1 MKVLPWVLVVL
12 LIGAVLY
19 LWNRLIEP
27 LPAEVIRDTVDYV
40 DTIHYYYPV
49 PKDSVVIRYEIVKL
63 PGKKDSCE
71 SKSDTC
77 IFSPDSA
84 EVEIPI
90 TQKQYKDSLY
100 RAWISGYNAKL
111 DSIEI
116 YSPTR
121 IITERVFIQSKRKR
135 WGIGLQAGY
144 GCPGGVYVGIGMSY
158 NLFQW

>member
-40 DTIHYYYPV
+40 DTIPYYHPL
-49 PKDSVVIRYEIVKL
+49 PKDIVVIRYETVKL
-63 PGKKDSCE
+63 PIKKDSCDT
-71 SKSDTC
+71 KIDTC
-77 IFSPDSA
+77 ITSLDSV

-90 TQKQYKDSLY
+90 TQKEYGDSLY
-100 RAWISGYNAKL
+100 RAWISGYNVKL

-116 YSPTR
+116 YNRTKV
-121 IITERVFIQSKRKR
+121 ITEHIFIQPKRKR

-144 GCPGGVYVGIGMSY
+144 GYPGGAYVGIGISY
-158 NLFQW
+158 NILQW